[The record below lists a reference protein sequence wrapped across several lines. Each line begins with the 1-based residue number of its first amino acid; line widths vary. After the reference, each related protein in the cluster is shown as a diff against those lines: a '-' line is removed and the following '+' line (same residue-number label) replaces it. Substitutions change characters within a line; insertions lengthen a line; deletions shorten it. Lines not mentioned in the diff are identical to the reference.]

1 MEEPPLFNFLKG
13 EKLEKAKLQDLII
26 EIIYNYIQPDAV
38 LYGGTAIWRCFGSN
52 RFSEDIDIYVNS
64 DFSKN
69 LKKELERNQLKIV
82 WKNPKIKSWKIS
94 NGITEVLLKTKIG
107 EPEKI
112 PIQYKKVDGS
122 SITVF
127 SLPPLD
133 LAIRKMEAYSQ
144 RLFIRDLYDIMFLTN
159 FLNKDDYYTKTK
171 FKEFLSNIKKP
182 VDEKILSSLILKGYS
197 KFTFRM
203 IVDYLR
209 RWVGEV

>member
-13 EKLEKAKLQDLII
+13 EKLEKAKLQDLLI

-64 DFSKN
+64 NFSKN

-94 NGITEVLLKTKIG
+94 NGITEVLLETKIG

-182 VDEKILSSLILKGYS
+182 IDEKILSSLILKGYS

-209 RWVGEV
+209 RWVGEI

>member
-1 MEEPPLFNFLKG
+1 MEEPPFFNFLKG

-64 DFSKN
+64 NFSKN
-69 LKKELERNQLKIV
+69 LKRELERNQLKIV

-94 NGITEVLLKTKIG
+94 NGITEVLLETKIG

-127 SLPPLD
+127 SLPPLN

-182 VDEKILSSLILKGYS
+182 IDEKILSSLILKGYS

>member
-26 EIIYNYIQPDAV
+26 EIIYNHIQPNAV

-64 DFSKN
+64 NFSKN
-69 LKKELERNQLKIV
+69 LKKELEKNQLKIV
-82 WKNPKIKSWKIS
+82 WKNPRIKSWKIS
-94 NGITEVLLKTKIG
+94 NGITEVLLETKIG

-112 PIQYKKVDGS
+112 PIQYKKVDGI

-182 VDEKILSSLILKGYS
+182 IDEKILSSLILKGYS

>member
-13 EKLEKAKLQDLII
+13 EKLEKAKLQDLLI

>member
-1 MEEPPLFNFLKG
+1 LEKSKNK
-13 EKLEKAKLQDLII
+13 KLENFKWD
-26 EIIYNYIQPDAV
+26 Y
-38 LYGGTAIWRCFGSN
+38 R
-52 RFSEDIDIYVNS
+52 
-64 DFSKN
+64 
-69 LKKELERNQLKIV
+69 
-82 WKNPKIKSWKIS
+82 
-94 NGITEVLLKTKIG
+94 
-107 EPEKI
+107 
-112 PIQYKKVDGS
+112 
-122 SITVF
+122 SITKNKNWRTRKDSNSVQESRWKLYNCF

>member
-13 EKLEKAKLQDLII
+13 EKLDKAKLQDLLI